1 MGQEQRATSGAA
13 VTVIVV
19 IAVIAILLFLGLLVL
34 GLGAFFFVRTEA
46 RQVQQ
51 AEVMQMEAMAQL
63 EKAKAESER
72 VRATQAQMPLESA
85 AAASIVVT
93 IDAQSQLSVDGQMV
107 MRDELRERISADLR
121 FCAKRRDFGGRSQD
135 RGRRDSPLQSGSRHP
150 VAVPRIGHP
159 TGRGPCC
166 GTRGSYGPR
175 CDRILKR
182 STARRWEA
190 YNHN

>member
-85 AAASIVVT
+85 AAARIVVT

-107 MRDELRERISADLR
+107 TRDELRERISARISALAQNGWTSAVEVKIEVAETVPFKAVADI
-121 FCAKRRDFGGRSQD
+121 
-135 RGRRDSPLQSGSRHP
+135 QSLCRELGIRLVEVRAAEP
-150 VAVPRIGHP
+150 EAP
-159 TGRGPCC
+159 TDPAA
-166 GTRGSYGPR
+166 TES
-175 CDRILKR
+175 
-182 STARRWEA
+182 
-190 YNHN
+190 